1 MKKVVLL
8 FFVVL
13 NFNLFNTAHAQLEVR
28 PNNNVIIGSPG
39 TSYAR
44 LTIDPQYSSP
54 GNKNLVIGDWY
65 SSSSCLSIGVNSGYS
80 WMQSWNVTP
89 LYLNKQGNDVLI
101 CSNWGG
107 VGVGNNI
114 TNPSST
120 LHVNGSIYATGTVTS
135 SDKRLKKNIE
145 KLKYDKVKFKG
156 IEAKEYNFNGNDK
169 KYGVADSD
177 TSKMKKLDRLFFE
190 HKHYGFLAQDVQKVY
205 PELVYEDDDGYLS
218 IDYQGFVAIL
228 YEAVKTQQ
236 TEIESQN
243 TQLIE
248 IEKRLAKLELKESK

>member
-1 MKKVVLL
+1 
-8 FFVVL
+8 
-13 NFNLFNTAHAQLEVR
+13 HAQLEVR

-65 SSSSCLSIGVNSGYS
+65 SSNSCLSIGVNSGYS

-101 CSNWGG
+101 TTGNWGG
-107 VGVGNNI
+107 VGIGYNV
-114 TNPSST
+114 TDPSAK
-120 LHVNGSIYATGTVTS
+120 LHVNGSIYVTGTITTS

-145 KLKYDKVKFKG
+145 KLKHDKVKFKG

-169 KYGVADSD
+169 KFGIADSD

-228 YEAVKTQQ
+228 YEAVKAQQ
-236 TEIESQN
+236 AEIESQN
-243 TQLIE
+243 KRLIELEDQNKQLSE
-248 IEKRLAKLELKESK
+248 IEKRLAKLEQKLK